1 MSNPTGS
8 QIATDQTPKKPGK
21 VWGRPFAKGV
31 SGNPG
36 GRKKV
41 PENVGDI
48 AREATPDAIRTLIK
62 IMKSEKASFA
72 VRAYCADK
80 IIAPTANR
88 HSKTTS
94 PSEPHNAQS
103 AISQMTNCWRL
114 SNGNAPRPRWRRPW
128 SSSSRRSRSSPSWAS
143 SPRSSLSPVKQQPV
157 PSRSGSCGGLP
168 RISTRSLRH

>member
-72 VRAYCADK
+72 VRAYCAEKVIDRGYGK
-80 IIAPTANR
+80 PLQQNNVMIGTAQRSIRELSDAELMQIIEGGRAAPT
-88 HSKTTS
+88 
-94 PSEPHNAQS
+94 
-103 AISQMTNCWRL
+103 
-114 SNGNAPRPRWRRPW
+114 
-128 SSSSRRSRSSPSWAS
+128 
-143 SPRSSLSPVKQQPV
+143 LSPPVIEQQPAIDV
-157 PSRSGSCGGLP
+157 EPSVEPDPLAEEAA
-168 RISTRSLRH
+168 

>member
-1 MSNPTGS
+1 MSSNPTGS

-72 VRAYCADK
+72 VRAYAAEK
-80 IIAPTANR
+80 ILDRAYGKPAQTNTLVVGQIRRKASDLSDDELLAIIDRGKQAKLIEAQTVEVE
-88 HSKTTS
+88 
-94 PSEPHNAQS
+94 PSVEP
-103 AISQMTNCWRL
+103 
-114 SNGNAPRPRWRRPW
+114 
-128 SSSSRRSRSSPSWAS
+128 
-143 SPRSSLSPVKQQPV
+143 QPV
-157 PSRSGSCGGLP
+157 AEDVGEIGGT
-168 RISTRSLRH
+168 ISETPE

>member
-48 AREATPDAIRTLIK
+48 AREATPDAMQTLIK
-62 IMKSEKASFA
+62 IMRSEKASFA
-72 VRAYCADK
+72 VRAYCAEKVMDRAYGK
-80 IIAPTANR
+80 PVQQTNVLVSSNQRPLAQLTDAELMEIIENGRRATALPAPQPA
-88 HSKTTS
+88 
-94 PSEPHNAQS
+94 EPPTIEAQVEPDPYRD
-103 AISQMTNCWRL
+103 AIDQID
-114 SNGNAPRPRWRRPW
+114 GIE
-128 SSSSRRSRSSPSWAS
+128 RSD
-143 SPRSSLSPVKQQPV
+143 V
-157 PSRSGSCGGLP
+157 
-168 RISTRSLRH
+168 